1 MNNAVRSLRTTY
13 VYARSSARDI
23 ATNIYRVY
31 SAALNLVRVSPA
43 HGAHYLNFN
52 HNFAGA
58 RHAYAKCVLKGKGR
72 RRQRDDE
79 RKRARE
85 RERDTDTSIYIC
97 ISTTRRLKPTRSA
110 RATQLRQPG
119 FCLPFAGGKRG
130 GVERLRQG

>member
-23 ATNIYRVY
+23 ATDIYRVY

-43 HGAHYLNFN
+43 HGEHYLNFN

-58 RHAYAKCVLKGKGR
+58 RHAYAKCVLKGR

-85 RERDTDTSIYIC
+85 KEIKIHLFTFVY
-97 ISTTRRLKPTRSA
+97 
-110 RATQLRQPG
+110 
-119 FCLPFAGGKRG
+119 
-130 GVERLRQG
+130 RLRGD